1 MFGKKE
7 LRKLHSSTLL
17 VVGKSGALWWARIH
31 GRVQK

>member
-1 MFGKKE
+1 MSGKKE

-17 VVGKSGALWWARIH
+17 VGKSGALWWARIH